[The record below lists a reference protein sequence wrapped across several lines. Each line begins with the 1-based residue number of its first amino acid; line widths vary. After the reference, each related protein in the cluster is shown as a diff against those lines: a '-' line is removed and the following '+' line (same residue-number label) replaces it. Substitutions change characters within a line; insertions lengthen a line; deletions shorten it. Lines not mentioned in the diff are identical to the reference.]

1 MIGLDVFIIPSLED
15 WKASVATARLLEDSG
30 FNALWIPDSP
40 PTHWRDPYV
49 TMALFARETSRI
61 KLGTGVTNPVTRHAS
76 VAAGAIANIE
86 HVAPGRAILGIGAG
100 DAAVRAA
107 GLKPATMKELAAYI
121 TDVRKW
127 LGDRGV
133 SVPVFQSGSGPKA
146 LDTAGKIADGAL
158 VSVGTH
164 PELIAKARARVH
176 ASARA
181 AGRDPESVRLT
192 FVVHCAVSHDG
203 EAARRAARP
212 MAARKALDLEWHA
225 EFIGSELEHLR
236 EDAKVLAKEYDFH
249 NHFSP
254 DAPHNRFVSDALV
267 DALVIAGAPEQCLE
281 RIRAMEK
288 CGVTSIALF
297 PSGSRRQES
306 IEILAREVAP
316 ALR

>member
-1 MIGLDVFIIPSLED
+1 MIGLDVFLIPNLED
-15 WKASVATARLLEDSG
+15 WKASVATVRLLEEAA
-30 FNALWIPDSP
+30 FNSVWIPDSP

-86 HVAPGRAILGIGAG
+86 HLAPGRAILGIGAG

-107 GLKPATMKELAAYI
+107 GLKPATMKELAAYVA
-121 TDVRKW
+121 DVRKW
-127 LGDRGV
+127 LGERGV
-133 SVPVFQSGSGPKA
+133 SVPVYQSGSGPRA
-146 LDTAGKIADGAL
+146 LDTAGKIADGVL
-158 VSVGTH
+158 ISVGTH
-164 PELIAKARARVH
+164 PALIEKARERVRL
-176 ASARA
+176 SARA
-181 AGRDPESVRLT
+181 AGRDAESIKLT
-192 FVVHCAVSHDG
+192 FVVHFALSHDG

-236 EDAKVLAKEYDFH
+236 ADAALLAKEYDFH

-254 DAPHNRFVSDALV
+254 DAPHNRFVSDALI
-267 DALVIAGAPEQCLE
+267 DALVIAGAPDQCLE

-297 PSGSRRQES
+297 PSGNRRQES
-306 IEILAREVAP
+306 IEILAREVVP